1 MHGPLAFWP
10 SQDIIQ
16 ELTKTQDLIAAA
28 IPQVGQNIQ
37 AGGTPEGL
45 SAPQSI
51 DSHSGTDEVGKDEPS
66 IGPEVSPASPHTGET
81 TETDEDTLSDGPGS
95 ANRPQSAA
103 DPDPVLE
110 DRDGL
115 TKVNDG

>member
-1 MHGPLAFWP
+1 M
-10 SQDIIQ
+10 
-16 ELTKTQDLIAAA
+16 
-28 IPQVGQNIQ
+28 
-37 AGGTPEGL
+37 
-45 SAPQSI
+45 
-51 DSHSGTDEVGKDEPS
+51 
-66 IGPEVSPASPHTGET
+66 VSPASPHTGET

-115 TKVNDG
+115 TKVNDGSTAAPIPIDQLETDQEHSNPRSDGAEDLADHLPLQKQRTAAPQGANPKPSLMAVKPEDSQPQDPE